1 MCFYITATLPKGT
14 QISKLRNILD
24 EYELELS
31 QIDNS
36 MLISQLRSGE
46 LYLRATKSYCDC
58 DTVLGSL
65 NSLQDF
71 QNLSK
76 SKKVKNL
83 RKKKWS
89 EEAIHKWINDRL
101 KKKEEERRKK
111 LNPTEVDLKINNWLN
126 FLHRLLDNKTVSRI
140 GLIKHW
146 YTKDLA
152 NEVVKIKKK

>member
-24 EYELELS
+24 EYELEFS

-83 RKKKWS
+83 RKKS
-89 EEAIHKWINDRL
+89 GL
-101 KKKEEERRKK
+101 KKRF
-111 LNPTEVDLKINNWLN
+111 IN
-126 FLHRLLDNKTVSRI
+126 
-140 GLIKHW
+140 GLM
-146 YTKDLA
+146 TG
-152 NEVVKIKKK
+152 